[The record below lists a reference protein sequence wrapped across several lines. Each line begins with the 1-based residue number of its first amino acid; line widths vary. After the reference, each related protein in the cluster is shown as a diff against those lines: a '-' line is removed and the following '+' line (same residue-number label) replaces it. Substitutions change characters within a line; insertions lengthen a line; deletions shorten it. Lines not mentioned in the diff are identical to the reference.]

1 MHPVQTPI
9 AFLLLLAAGTS
20 QADSS
25 TPASCGSSGVCVDK
39 SDLHAFVQLAKD
51 HKCRAETPPTLAVD
65 PIVIVVDQD
74 GRIYGSGSD
83 PKPYKVQ
90 IKWCNYDV
98 TATGQVRLNVAVRE
112 PPTWGF
118 RFRPKASLGIL
129 GVEAFERDR
138 VADAVDVGVLVEPFF
153 YHSWNVNVAVG
164 MRSFGAGIGFDITR
178 NFGGYLGYAA
188 AYSGLRSNPMAGLYF
203 SFW

>member
-1 MHPVQTPI
+1 MRP
-9 AFLLLLAAGTS
+9 LLFATATAALVSFT
-20 QADSS
+20 
-25 TPASCGSSGVCVDK
+25 TPARAVEVAED
-39 SDLHAFVQLAKD
+39 DLRAFVKLADD
-51 HKCRAETPPTLAVD
+51 HKCRAKMPPLVTTD

-74 GRIYGSGSD
+74 GRVYGSGSG
-83 PKPYKVQ
+83 PKPFKVH
-90 IKWCNYDV
+90 IKWCNYDIE
-98 TATGQVRLNVAVRE
+98 ATGQVKLNVAVRE

-129 GVEAFERDR
+129 GVEAFNREH
-138 VADAVDVGVLVEPFF
+138 VTDAVDVGVLVEPFF
-153 YHSWNVNVAVG
+153 YRSWNVNVAVG

-188 AYSGLRSNPMAGLYF
+188 AYSGLRSNPYAGLYF